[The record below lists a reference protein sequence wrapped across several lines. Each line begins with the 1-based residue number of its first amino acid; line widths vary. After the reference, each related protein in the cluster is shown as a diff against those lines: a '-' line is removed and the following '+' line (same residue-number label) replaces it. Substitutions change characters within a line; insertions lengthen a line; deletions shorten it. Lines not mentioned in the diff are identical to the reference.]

1 MSEREFEE
9 STQLLRE
16 LVKIRSENPA
26 SNEVEIAN
34 FVKNFLDE
42 NRIENRIIEFDKN
55 RPSVVGLIEGTQKKN
70 IAFVGHLDTVNT
82 DPKKWKYDPFSATLE
97 DGKLYGLGASDMK
110 SGVASILY
118 LSKLLKKNNIHSIY
132 SFLFAFTADEENL
145 YRGAEKLAKSGV
157 FDDTEFIIV
166 TEPTNLKVFIREKGE
181 LWIRIELFGK
191 QAHGSTPK
199 EGINTIEGA
208 NFFLSNLL
216 RETKRLFKGKF
227 PHKSTLNIGKING
240 GVQANI
246 VPDYTAIELDFRLY
260 ETPEETILS
269 LISNL
274 LNETNKRFN
283 TKSNFDVF
291 NYHKEIKTVQSNPY
305 VKRLLE
311 ITKTKPGTATYCTDL
326 ATILDYKYIP
336 FAIFGPGKIELAH
349 QPNEYVELIDYYK
362 SIELLYRF
370 SREI

>member
-1 MSEREFEE
+1 MEKSEIQE
-9 STQLLRE
+9 STQLLKE

-34 FVKNFLDE
+34 FVKHFLNE
-42 NRIENRIIEFDKN
+42 NGIETKVIEFDKN
-55 RPSVVGLIEGTQKKN
+55 RPSVIGLINGAQKRN

-82 DPKKWKYDPFSATLE
+82 DPKKWRTDPFSPIIE

-118 LSKLLKKNNIHSIY
+118 LSKLLKKNNIRSLY

-157 FDDTEFIIV
+157 FDDTEFVIV
-166 TEPTNLKVFIREKGE
+166 TEPTDLKVFIREKGE
-181 LWIRIELFGK
+181 LWLRVEFYGK

-208 NFFLSNLL
+208 NFFISSLL

-227 PHKSTLNIGKING
+227 PYKSTLNIGKIKG
-240 GVQANI
+240 GVQVNI

-260 ETPEETILS
+260 ETTKEEVLS
-269 LISNL
+269 IINNL
-274 LNETNKRFN
+274 LKKTDKKFN
-283 TKSNFDVF
+283 TKSNFYVF
-291 NYHKEIKTVQSNPY
+291 NYHKEIKTDQSNPY
-305 VKRLLE
+305 VKKLLE
-311 ITKTKPGTATYCTDL
+311 ITKTKPGIATYCTDL
-326 ATILDYKYIP
+326 ATILNYKYIP

-362 SIELLYRF
+362 SIELLYKF
-370 SREI
+370 SSEI

>member
-1 MSEREFEE
+1 MEKSEIQE
-9 STQLLRE
+9 STQLLKE

-34 FVKNFLDE
+34 FVKHFLNE
-42 NRIENRIIEFDKN
+42 NGIETKVIEFDKN
-55 RPSVVGLIEGTQKKN
+55 RPSVIGLIKGAQKRN

-82 DPKKWKYDPFSATLE
+82 DPKKWRTDPFSPIIE

-118 LSKLLKKNNIHSIY
+118 LSKLLKKKSNHSRY

-157 FDDTEFIIV
+157 FDNTEFVIV
-166 TEPTNLKVFIREKGE
+166 TEPTDLKVFIREKGE
-181 LWIRIELFGK
+181 LWLRVEFYGK

-208 NFFLSNLL
+208 NFFISSLL

-227 PHKSTLNIGKING
+227 PYKSTLNIGKING
-240 GVQANI
+240 GVQVNI

-260 ETPEETILS
+260 ETTKEEVLS
-269 LISNL
+269 IINNL
-274 LNETNKRFN
+274 LNKTDKKFN

-291 NYHKEIKTVQSNPY
+291 NYHKEIKTDQSNPY
-305 VKRLLE
+305 VKKLLE
-311 ITKTKPGTATYCTDL
+311 ITKTKPGIATYCTDL
-326 ATILDYKYIP
+326 ATILNYKYIP

-362 SIELLYRF
+362 SIELLYKF
-370 SREI
+370 SSEM